1 MRKML
6 LVAALAA
13 SFAVPAFAKNFAVPS
28 NNPAATIA
36 IPDDWKTR
44 SIDYG
49 FSARPQDESVVFYA
63 ESTDAKGLDKM
74 MALNESWMKENKIKP
89 KGKPVEQDFEMGGL
103 KASLLRYAAED
114 EDGETIVDF
123 VFVQVSGNRLV
134 MFTLWG
140 SDEDRTKH
148 ADEIKGIQRSIKAI
162 N

>member
-1 MRKML
+1 MKKML
-6 LVAALAA
+6 LIAALAA
-13 SFAVPAFAKNFAVPS
+13 SVAMPAFAKNFAVPS
-28 NNPAATIA
+28 NDPAVTITV
-36 IPDDWKTR
+36 PDDWKTQK
-44 SIDYG
+44 IDYG

-103 KASLLRYAAED
+103 KASLLRYAADD
-114 EDGETIVDF
+114 ENGETMVDF

-140 SDEDRTKH
+140 SDEERKEHGD
-148 ADEIKGIQRSIKAI
+148 AIKSIQRSIKAI